1 MASIASAKGSGFR
14 RHGPVIFSEATGEG
28 CLTKLLSF
36 CKKSFP
42 YMSKNGLQKCFLA
55 GSVFVNDVP
64 VRCGHEDEYKIL
76 RHQDKVEIIVDL
88 DAADARII
96 ASTHLDVLHI
106 QSGCAVIVKASGE
119 SAAFDKG
126 LDKALKSKLWEGKRK
141 RECQLLYHLE
151 KGCSGICIVAET
163 AEHLLELRS
172 LCCKNRYVRG
182 PNTVL
187 DQSNIASN
195 DPSQLEISVN
205 HREAVSS
212 APNVIAATVGTDEK
226 DETAD
231 QKQFLELTYR
241 CIICGTI
248 GELNEVAFIETG
260 HKDYPVS
267 DRTLS
272 AFHGQIISIFAPRSA
287 AS

>member
-14 RHGPVIFSEATGEG
+14 RHGPVIFSECSGEG
-28 CLTKLLSF
+28 CPTKLLAF

-55 GSVFVNDVP
+55 GNVFVNDIP

-76 RHQDKVEIIVDL
+76 RLHDKVEIVIDL
-88 DAADARII
+88 DAADALII

-106 QSGCAVIVKASGE
+106 QCGYAVIVKASGE

-126 LDKALKSKLWEGKRK
+126 LDKALKSKLWGGIRK

-172 LCCKNRYVRG
+172 LCCKNGHVRG
-182 PNTVL
+182 ASNVHN
-187 DQSNIASN
+187 QNNIAGAYSYQS
-195 DPSQLEISVN
+195 DILHDHHEVVSPAPS
-205 HREAVSS
+205 
-212 APNVIAATVGTDEK
+212 VITETDF
-226 DETAD
+226 TAD
-231 QKQFLELTYR
+231 QGPFLELTYR

-248 GELNEVAFIETG
+248 GEVDELAFIETG

-267 DRTLS
+267 DWTS
-272 AFHGQIISIFAPRSA
+272 FVI
-287 AS
+287 

>member
-1 MASIASAKGSGFR
+1 MASSAPAKGSGFR
-14 RHGPVIFSEATGEG
+14 RHGPVIFSDITIEG
-28 CLTKLLSF
+28 CPTKLLAF

-76 RHQDKVEIIVDL
+76 RHEDKVEIIVDL
-88 DAADARII
+88 DAADALII
-96 ASTHLDVLHI
+96 ASTHLDVLLI

-126 LDKALKSKLWEGKRK
+126 LDKALKSKLWDGKRK

-151 KGCSGICIVAET
+151 KGCSGICIVAEA

-172 LCCKNRYVRG
+172 MCCKNRYVRG
-182 PNTVL
+182 AKTVL
-187 DQSNIASN
+187 KQINVASI
-195 DPSQLEISVN
+195 DTSQLDISIN
-205 HREAVSS
+205 HHEAVSS
-212 APNVIAATVGTDEK
+212 ATSVIAATTDEIDENDEI

-231 QKQFLELTYR
+231 QEPFLELTYR
-241 CIICGTI
+241 CIICGRI
-248 GELNEVAFIETG
+248 GEANEVAFIETG

-267 DRTLS
+267 ERT
-272 AFHGQIISIFAPRSA
+272 
-287 AS
+287 

>member
-14 RHGPVIFSEATGEG
+14 RHGPVIFTETSGEG
-28 CLTKLLSF
+28 CLTKLLAF

-76 RHQDKVEIIVDL
+76 RHEDKVEIIVDL
-88 DAADARII
+88 DAADALII

-126 LDKALKSKLWEGKRK
+126 LDKALKSKLWDGKRK

-172 LCCKNRYVRG
+172 MCCKNRYVRG
-182 PNTVL
+182 ANTVL
-187 DQSNIASN
+187 KQSNVASN
-195 DPSQLEISVN
+195 DPSQLDISAN
-205 HREAVSS
+205 HHEAVSS
-212 APNVIAATVGTDEK
+212 ATSVIAATTDETDETDEI

-231 QKQFLELTYR
+231 QEPFLELTYR

-248 GELNEVAFIETG
+248 GEVNEVAFIETG

-267 DRTLS
+267 DR
-272 AFHGQIISIFAPRSA
+272 I
-287 AS
+287 

>member
-1 MASIASAKGSGFR
+1 MVSIASAKGSGFR
-14 RHGPVIFSEATGEG
+14 RHGPVIFTETSGEG
-28 CLTKLLSF
+28 CLTKLLAF

-88 DAADARII
+88 DAADALII

-126 LDKALKSKLWEGKRK
+126 LDKALKSKLWDGKRK
-141 RECQLLYHLE
+141 KECQLLYHLE

-172 LCCKNRYVRG
+172 MCCKNRHVRG
-182 PNTVL
+182 ANTVL
-187 DQSNIASN
+187 KQSNVASN
-195 DPSQLEISVN
+195 DPSQLDISVN
-205 HREAVSS
+205 HDVAVSS
-212 APNVIAATVGTDEK
+212 APSVMAATADETNETDEI
-226 DETAD
+226 DGTAD
-231 QKQFLELTYR
+231 QEPFLELAYR

-248 GELNEVAFIETG
+248 GEVNEVAFIETG

-267 DRTLS
+267 NRT
-272 AFHGQIISIFAPRSA
+272 
-287 AS
+287 